1 MLDVRRLI
9 LLRELEARG
18 SIAAVSRAIGI
29 SSSAISQQLAKLEA
43 DVGMSLLE
51 QIGRNVRLTDIGQKL
66 ARRGNEVLAILEE
79 AESEI
84 ESRRTRVQG
93 SVRLVTFGTF
103 ALRYLPDVLRR
114 LAASHPDVVV
124 NFDQVEPV
132 EALDAVSGRRADIA
146 VIDEYPNTPR
156 RVDPQMASIYLL
168 RDHIDAYL
176 PVEVDSVRG
185 LADIPWVFEPA
196 DSDAS
201 AWARRMCRDA
211 GFEPQVRFES
221 PDLRLHHGLV
231 AAGLAAALIPRM
243 VFLGPTAPLSEP
255 SVRFEWPPAVRQEL
269 HRDVYAV
276 TRRGAHSRPALAAVL
291 KHLQASASDHPARDL
306 DSP

>member
-18 SIAAVSRAIGI
+18 SIAAVSRAVGI
-29 SSSAISQQLAKLEA
+29 SSSAISQQLSKLEA

-51 QIGRNVRLTDIGQKL
+51 QVGRNVRLTDVGQKL
-66 ARRGNEVLAILEE
+66 ARRGNEVIAILEE
-79 AESEI
+79 AEAEI
-84 ESRRTRVQG
+84 ESRRSRVQG
-93 SVRLVTFGTF
+93 SVRLVAFGTF

-114 LAASHPDVVV
+114 LGATHPDVVV
-124 NFDQVEPV
+124 EFDQVEP
-132 EALDAVSGRRADIA
+132 ADAIDAVAGRRADIA

-156 RVDPQMASIYLL
+156 RVDHEMSSVHLL

-185 LADIPWVFEPA
+185 LAEIPWVFEGA
-196 DSDAS
+196 NSDAS
-201 AWARRMCRDA
+201 VWARGICRDA
-211 GFEPQVRFES
+211 GFEPRVRFES

-231 AAGLAAALIPRM
+231 LAGVAAALLPRM
-243 VFLGPTAPLSEP
+243 VFSGSTAPLPEP
-255 SVRFEWPPAVRQEL
+255 RLRFKWPQTVRREL

-276 TRRGAHSRPALAAVL
+276 TRRGAHSRPAVAAVL
-291 KHLQASASDHPARDL
+291 KHLQAAASDHPIDL
-306 DSP
+306 E